1 MLFSGVVYIMELLQL
16 RYFFESAENQNFSK
30 TAEKYMVPIS
40 SVSASVRRLE
50 KELGCTLFDRSSN
63 RIILNSNGKRLQQA
77 LRMAFSTLDDAV
89 DELSFNS
96 SFDNREIKLLV
107 RAVRSDITDCI
118 CEYSK
123 KYPHAVFNVIFDF
136 GESDFSNYDIIIDE
150 KTDIYNG
157 YDSFELFNLKIRML
171 VNEKSSLLGKK
182 LNLKQLSN
190 QNFVSLNEQSN
201 MHKMLIRVCE
211 NAGFTP
217 NVVALINDIACHEKM
232 IEAGMGIGLGRE
244 NTALNES
251 KLAHLNISDFNERYI
266 IYTYYKKTAA
276 HGNVK
281 HFLEFL
287 KKKYYKE

>member
-1 MLFSGVVYIMELLQL
+1 MELLQL
-16 RYFFESAENQNFSK
+16 RYFFESAENENFSR

-50 KELGCTLFDRSSN
+50 KELGCKLFDRSSN
-63 RIILNSNGKRLQQA
+63 RIILNNNGKKLHQA
-77 LRMAFSTLDDAV
+77 LSTAFSTLDDAI
-89 DELSFNS
+89 DELNYNS
-96 SFDNREIKLLV
+96 VLDNREIRILV

-118 CEYSK
+118 CEYNQ

-136 GESDFSNYDIIIDE
+136 GETDFSIYDIIIDE
-150 KTDIYNG
+150 KKDIYTG
-157 YDSFELFNLKIRML
+157 YESFELFNLKIRML
-171 VNEKSSLLGKK
+171 VNKKSSLLGKK
-182 LNLKQLSN
+182 LALKQLSN

-232 IEAGMGIGLGRE
+232 IKAGIGIGLGRE
-244 NTALNES
+244 SIATIKNDIACLNV
-251 KLAHLNISDFNERYI
+251 SDFNERYI
-266 IYTYYKKTAA
+266 IHTYFKNSAV

-281 HFLEFL
+281 HFLDFL